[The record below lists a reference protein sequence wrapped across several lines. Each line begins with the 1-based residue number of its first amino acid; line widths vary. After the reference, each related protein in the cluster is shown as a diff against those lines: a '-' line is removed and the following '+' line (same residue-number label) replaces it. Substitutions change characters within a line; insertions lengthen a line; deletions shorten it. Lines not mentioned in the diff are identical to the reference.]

1 MYESSYVQKSN
12 MYKRNDD
19 QHCVKS
25 FRIWSYSGSYF
36 SAFGLNTEG
45 YSVFSPNAGKCGPE

>member
-1 MYESSYVQKSN
+1 MKVH
-12 MYKRNDD
+12 MYKKVICTKKNDD